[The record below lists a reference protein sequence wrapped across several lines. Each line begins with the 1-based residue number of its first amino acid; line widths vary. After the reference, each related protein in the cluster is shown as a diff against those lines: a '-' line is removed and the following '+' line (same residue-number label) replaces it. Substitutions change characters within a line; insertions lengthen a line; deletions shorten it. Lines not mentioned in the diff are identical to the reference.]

1 MPNEIDYK
9 ILSEHVYWI
18 DKKDEGYDP
27 SIKEEE
33 KIKEK
38 DTEYYILKTENN
50 TSNGMQAMAVAPIKN
65 GTADTSEVVI
75 AYAGTNFDDEV
86 DIHTDLQTV
95 IGRGKDYLFKP
106 NGYFPLFSSIED
118 SQIATAEKFADDIKT
133 DYPEAEVTTTGH
145 SLGEY
150 IALYVAVENQWG
162 NVGFN
167 GPDPYDILSPEA
179 KEWVEN
185 NSDMLFNYRN
195 TADPLGNYG
204 GNGTGAGIP
213 IDMDMGINIGE
224 NHGLD
229 SWEFDEEG
237 NLEIDSSYDNKD
249 AFQTQGEK
257 LLYGNLVE
265 LSLLANKLQANG
277 GGLSSN
283 EVVFLNNAQTLL
295 TVEYI
300 TESTNAAIE
309 SIVNTYK
316 DAIDQ
321 LEEAWEKGIEL
332 AKLIGTELSYGE
344 ILEALEAGGVTKYD
358 IVFEPMAYYR
368 EKITEV
374 VKIGEDF
381 ESLASDIKE
390 NIEKLV
396 ETDEDLADQIKQ
408 GV

>member
-1 MPNEIDYK
+1 
-9 ILSEHVYWI
+9 
-18 DKKDEGYDP
+18 
-27 SIKEEE
+27 
-33 KIKEK
+33 
-38 DTEYYILKTENN
+38 
-50 TSNGMQAMAVAPIKN
+50 
-65 GTADTSEVVI
+65 
-75 AYAGTNFDDEV
+75 
-86 DIHTDLQTV
+86 
-95 IGRGKDYLFKP
+95 
-106 NGYFPLFSSIED
+106 SSIED

-145 SLGEY
+145 SLAEY
-150 IALYVAVENQWG
+150 IALYVAAENQWG
-162 NVGFN
+162 NVGLN

-179 KEWVEN
+179 KDWVEN
-185 NSDMLFNYRN
+185 SSDMLFNYRN

-213 IDMDMGINIGE
+213 VDMDMGINIGE

-237 NLEIDSSYDNKD
+237 NLEIDSSYDNRE

-257 LLYGNLVE
+257 LLYGKLVE

-283 EVVFLNNAQTLL
+283 EVLFLNNAQALL

-309 SIVNTYK
+309 SIVNIYK
-316 DAIDQ
+316 NAIDE
-321 LEEAWEKGIEL
+321 LEETWEENIII
-332 AKLIGTELSYGE
+332 AQAISTELSYGE

-358 IVFEPMAYYR
+358 VVFEPMAYYR
-368 EKITEV
+368 EKITEA

-381 ESLASDIKE
+381 ENLASDIKG

>member
-1 MPNEIDYK
+1 MLTEKDYGV
-9 ILSEHVYWI
+9 ISQEVYGV
-18 DKKDEGYDP
+18 DSNATDYDP
-27 SIKEEE
+27 NL
-33 KIKEK
+33 KEK
-38 DTEYYILKTENN
+38 ATREIEGEKYKVLKTEDN
-50 TSNGMQAMAVAPIKN
+50 TSNDMQAMAVAPIKN

-150 IALYVAVENQWG
+150 IALYVAAENQWG

-283 EVVFLNNAQTLL
+283 EVVFLNNAQALL

>member
-150 IALYVAVENQWG
+150 IALYVAAENQWG

-283 EVVFLNNAQTLL
+283 EVVFLNNAQALL

-309 SIVNTYK
+309 SIVNIYK
-316 DAIDQ
+316 NAIDE
-321 LEEAWEKGIEL
+321 LEETWEKNIII
-332 AKLIGTELSYGE
+332 AQAISTELSYGE

>member
-75 AYAGTNFDDEV
+75 AYARTNFDDEV
-86 DIHTDLQTV
+86 DIHTDVQTV
-95 IGRGKDYLFKP
+95 IWRLMDYLIKM
-106 NGYFPLFSSIED
+106 NVYISLISSTEYR
-118 SQIATAEKFADDIKT
+118 QIDNAEKFADESKKDN
-133 DYPEAEVTTTGH
+133 PEAEVTTTGH

-150 IALYVAVENQWG
+150 IALYVAAENQWC

-167 GPDPYDILSPEA
+167 GPEPYDILSPEA

-237 NLEIDSSYDNKD
+237 NLEIDSSYDNK
-249 AFQTQGEK
+249 
-257 LLYGNLVE
+257 
-265 LSLLANKLQANG
+265 
-277 GGLSSN
+277 
-283 EVVFLNNAQTLL
+283 
-295 TVEYI
+295 
-300 TESTNAAIE
+300 
-309 SIVNTYK
+309 
-316 DAIDQ
+316 
-321 LEEAWEKGIEL
+321 
-332 AKLIGTELSYGE
+332 
-344 ILEALEAGGVTKYD
+344 
-358 IVFEPMAYYR
+358 
-368 EKITEV
+368 
-374 VKIGEDF
+374 
-381 ESLASDIKE
+381 
-390 NIEKLV
+390 
-396 ETDEDLADQIKQ
+396 
-408 GV
+408 

>member
-50 TSNGMQAMAVAPIKN
+50 TSNGMQEMAVAPIKN

>member
-150 IALYVAVENQWG
+150 IALYVAAENQWG

-283 EVVFLNNAQTLL
+283 EVVFLNNAQALL